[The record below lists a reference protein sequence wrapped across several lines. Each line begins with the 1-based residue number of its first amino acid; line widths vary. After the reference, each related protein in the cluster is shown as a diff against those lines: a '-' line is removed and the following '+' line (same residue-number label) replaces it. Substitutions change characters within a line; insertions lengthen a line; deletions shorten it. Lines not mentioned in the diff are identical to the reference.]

1 MTTRTEQYI
10 KAAVQEAKKELG
22 GNTIANCNIQMHMEA
37 NGATQVLAEALRAQ
51 AEANEANSAAMLRLA
66 EALKPVDACAIRV
79 TQEGV
84 ELGDDEEW
92 R

>member
-1 MTTRTEQYI
+1 MTTRTQQYI
-10 KAAVQEAKKELG
+10 KDAVQEAKKELG

-37 NGATQVLAEALRAQ
+37 DGATRVLAEALRAQ
-51 AEANEANSAAMLRLA
+51 AEANEANSAAMLKLA

-84 ELGDDEEW
+84 KLGGSD
-92 R
+92 